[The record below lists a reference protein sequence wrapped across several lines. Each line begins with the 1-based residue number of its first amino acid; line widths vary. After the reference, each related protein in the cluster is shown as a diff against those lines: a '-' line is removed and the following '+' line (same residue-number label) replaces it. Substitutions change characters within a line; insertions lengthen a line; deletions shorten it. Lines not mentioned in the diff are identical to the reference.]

1 MLSVIIPTIW
11 KSPYVLDL
19 LNYLE
24 NTDIVG
30 EVILIDNDISKTK
43 DLSHLRKL
51 KHIQNTQNNFVNP
64 SWNQGVSASSFD
76 NLCIMNDDL
85 IVPRKV
91 FELCDTF
98 ISFKCFRYNVCA
110 LSPS

>member
-51 KHIQNTQNNFVNP
+51 
-64 SWNQGVSASSFD
+64 
-76 NLCIMNDDL
+76 
-85 IVPRKV
+85 
-91 FELCDTF
+91 
-98 ISFKCFRYNVCA
+98 
-110 LSPS
+110 